1 MSQEEEESEQS
12 SEAEKISTHQGQ
24 LGPGNPQIQGL
35 WTVRGYHV
43 GLVSLGKMFV

>member
-24 LGPGNPQIQGL
+24 LGPGSPQIQGL